1 MNKLLPASWEILTL
15 IPALVA
21 MSVGSLIL
29 LVVALL
35 VIGPALIVEVLRK
48 LMQSFPSRNQTT

>member
-1 MNKLLPASWEILTL
+1 MNKLLPVSWEILTL
-15 IPALVA
+15 IPALIA

-35 VIGPALIVEVLRK
+35 VIGPVLIVEALRK
-48 LMQSFPSRNQTT
+48 LMQWFQSRKATT

>member
-35 VIGPALIVEVLRK
+35 VIGPVLIVEALRK

>member
-1 MNKLLPASWEILTL
+1 MNKLLPTSWEILTL

-35 VIGPALIVEVLRK
+35 VIAPVLIVEALRK
-48 LMQSFPSRNQTT
+48 LMQWFRCRNQTT

>member
-1 MNKLLPASWEILTL
+1 MNKLLPTSWEILTL

-21 MSVGSLIL
+21 LSVGSLIL

-35 VIGPALIVEVLRK
+35 VIGPVLIVEALQK
-48 LMQSFPSRNQTT
+48 LMQWFQCRNQTT

>member
-1 MNKLLPASWEILTL
+1 MNKLLPVSWEILTL
-15 IPALVA
+15 IPALIA

-35 VIGPALIVEVLRK
+35 GIGPVLIVEVLRE
-48 LMQSFPSRNQTT
+48 LTQWFQSRKVTT